1 MTTLWRA
8 KETKKGTKGKTQTDR
23 QTDTLKEITSHQGLG
38 YAANQAGTRALHSA
52 DLLSTEVGCLPRRV
66 R

>member
-38 YAANQAGTRALHSA
+38 YAANQAGTHSSSLCRLA
-52 DLLSTEVGCLPRRV
+52 
-66 R
+66 

>member
-23 QTDTLKEITSHQGLG
+23 QTDTLKSLP
-38 YAANQAGTRALHSA
+38 TRVWAMQPIRQVHAALHSA